1 MHPAVRALPIT
12 PESFF
17 SPWVSGGAR
26 ARVTA
31 RVPLASGLS
40 RALRSLVPGSQR
52 SPPRSVKCWQKGW
65 DVWGLAT
72 NTDATQSCYFLES
85 MCPALSPSLDA
96 GLGPRSLPGSH
107 LHLPPTVTVSL
118 GGLHRT
124 LGLPHSSRLAFPP
137 HSALV
142 AFSLDSL
149 RRRPHL
155 PTPFLFLAAS
165 ELDPSKI
172 INGSAETVAGRLQP
186 SLFPGSRLCSPLF
199 IPPHPVF
206 LEAFIRR
213 L

>member
-1 MHPAVRALPIT
+1 MLAERLGCLGSGHQHRCYPKLLFPGELVSSS
-12 PESFF
+12 ESFLGRW
-17 SPWVSGGAR
+17 SWTPIIAR
-26 ARVTA
+26 Q
-31 RVPLASGLS
+31 P
-40 RALRSLVPGSQR
+40 
-52 SPPRSVKCWQKGW
+52 SPP
-65 DVWGLAT
+65 
-72 NTDATQSCYFLES
+72 
-85 MCPALSPSLDA
+85 PAHSRCLL
-96 GLGPRSLPGSH
+96 R
-107 LHLPPTVTVSL
+107 
-118 GGLHRT
+118 GLHRT

-172 INGSAETVAGRLQP
+172 IKGSAETVAGRLQP